1 MNKIYIFFDNYKYKL
16 VTMNIASKLIS
27 IDEKIIHITDDD
39 IYRFKDIL
47 KSLKETKNGIIID
60 SVRFTINYEN
70 GDSYSG
76 NSNINKNFNLLNEWL
91 GDINGR

>member
-1 MNKIYIFFDNYKYKL
+1 
-16 VTMNIASKLIS
+16 MNIASKLIS

-60 SVRFTINYEN
+60 PVRFTINYEN